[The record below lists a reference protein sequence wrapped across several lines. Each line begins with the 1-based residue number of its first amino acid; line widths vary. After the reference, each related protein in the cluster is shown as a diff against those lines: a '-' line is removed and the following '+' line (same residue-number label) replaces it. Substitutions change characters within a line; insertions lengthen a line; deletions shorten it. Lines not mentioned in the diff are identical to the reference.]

1 MNHREEWARRR
12 RALLREMGRD
22 AIAIL
27 PGAEEKF
34 RNRDVSYRFRQS
46 SDFLYLTGF
55 EEPGAV
61 AVFVPGRSEGEYLLF
76 CNPRDRERET
86 WIGRRAG
93 PEGAVEQYGAD
104 LGFSIAQLDAEM
116 PRLLEGVDRIFYT
129 MGQNEAFDHRVIDWV
144 NGLRARVRSG
154 IASPETFISLEPLV
168 HEMRL
173 FKSKVEIAEMRRAA
187 RVSVAAHR
195 RVLRMLAPGLHEYDV
210 AAEVLH
216 EFMRAGCEEA
226 YGTIAGGGVNA
237 CILHYTQNS
246 DLLKD
251 GDLLLLDAG
260 CESRGYAADI
270 TRTFPVNGR
279 FSPEQRAVYDVVLA
293 AQQEAIATC
302 RRGRHWNE
310 PYEAT
315 VRVITQGLVR
325 LGLLRGPVRELIR
338 DRAYEEF
345 YMHRAGHW
353 LGLDVHDVGSY
364 KIDGHWRELEPG
376 MVLTVEPGIYLR
388 PGNRRIPKRFQGIGV
403 RIEDDVLIT
412 RKDPDVLTRPLVKSA
427 DDIEQGMHVGR
438 A

>member
-1 MNHREEWARRR
+1 MNHREEWSRRR
-12 RALLREMGRD
+12 RALLREMGRN

-27 PGAEEKF
+27 PGANEKI
-34 RNRDVSYRFRQS
+34 RNRDVAYRFRQD

-61 AVFVPGRSEGEYLLF
+61 AVFVPGRPEGEYLLF

-86 WIGRRAG
+86 WTGRRAG
-93 PEGAVEQYGAD
+93 PEGAVDQYGVD
-104 LGFSIAQLDAEM
+104 QGFAITHLDAEM
-116 PRLLEGVDRIFYT
+116 PRLLEGAERIFYT

-154 IASPETFISLEPLV
+154 VASPETFISLEPIV

-173 FKSKVEIAEMRRAA
+173 FKSKAEITEMRKAA

-195 RVLRMLAPGLHEYDV
+195 RVLRTLAPGLHEYDV

-216 EFMRAGCEEA
+216 EFMRSGCEEA
-226 YGTIAGGGVNA
+226 YGTIAGGGTNA
-237 CILHYTQNS
+237 CILHYTQNAE
-246 DLLKD
+246 LLRD

-315 VRVITQGLVR
+315 ATLSACMFCVPAAAFTPMLPEAFCRTWFESVASLSEPILR
-325 LGLLRGPVRELIR
+325 LPATMPPFWLLPTC
-338 DRAYEEF
+338 A
-345 YMHRAGHW
+345 M
-353 LGLDVHDVGSY
+353 
-364 KIDGHWRELEPG
+364 LEP
-376 MVLTVEPGIYLR
+376 MV
-388 PGNRRIPKRFQGIGV
+388 
-403 RIEDDVLIT
+403 
-412 RKDPDVLTRPLVKSA
+412 A
-427 DDIEQGMHVGR
+427 VGEYG
-438 A
+438 